1 MSENYD
7 FTSKCSLFKWYEVEF
22 HDKKKKSINW
32 KTARGSGVASALI
45 YRWCAAWSA
54 CRLWPIKKRREWPD
68 VVNNTSSRSCVLSIF
83 RSQLLSPD
91 EWKGLPSFKQANV
104 WNTAWPILSEVNRA
118 ARPRQQKRSP
128 RPTEPRWRLLVNALR
143 HVHLWVFTHCHVTER
158 HICI

>member
-1 MSENYD
+1 MTLLPSVACLKDTRWN
-7 FTSKCSLFKWYEVEF
+7 FMI
-22 HDKKKKSINW
+22 KKKEYKLEDSTRLW
-32 KTARGSGVASALI
+32 SGLSFNS
-45 YRWCAAWSA
+45 RWCAARSA